1 MPKNERDT
9 KQSTLDKLPERP
21 KDALEI
27 IKATP
32 DPIDITQIQ
41 ATTKEEDEL
50 AVKIS
55 FKLPPK
61 KAFSR
66 VKANLW
72 FDGHQISSVAIRI
85 LQGPLAT
92 EESEFSAVLDMR
104 GVAAGKHVVTVEMF
118 GLWDLNEKLSR
129 ALKETTINYVPQTRM
144 SRLVKVPTVKSV
156 AGADLAVFSKT
167 ESSLY
172 EGIAENQKKEQLSKR
187 DSW

>member
-1 MPKNERDT
+1 MPKNEKDT
-9 KQSTLDKLPERP
+9 KQSTLDKLPKRP

-41 ATTKEEDEL
+41 ATPKDEDEL

-61 KAFSR
+61 KALSR

-72 FDGHQISSVAIRI
+72 FDGHQISSVAIRM

-92 EESEFSAVLDMR
+92 DESEFSAVLDMR
-104 GVAAGKHVVTVEMF
+104 GVEAGKHSVTVEMF
-118 GLWDLNEKLSR
+118 GLWDLDEKLSR
-129 ALKETTINYVPQTRM
+129 SLKEATIKYVPQTRM
-144 SRLVKVPTVKSV
+144 SRLVKIPTVKSV
-156 AGADLAVFSKT
+156 AGADLTVFSKT
-167 ESSLY
+167 ESNLY
-172 EGIAENQKKEQLSKR
+172 EDIAETQKKEQLSKR
-187 DSW
+187 DNW